1 MFTSLIVS
9 YKKNNKQQRI
19 EEKAK

>member
-19 EEKAK
+19 E